1 MMFDPVAK
9 LYSYNNDQKAI
20 TVSEL
25 FRTVSELSG
34 GFFSM
39 NFTSFLLPYY
49 VSCNVKIIKDITNHQ
64 KM

>member
-34 GFFSM
+34 GFF
-39 NFTSFLLPYY
+39 NEFYIVFTAILCLL
-49 VSCNVKIIKDITNHQ
+49 
-64 KM
+64 